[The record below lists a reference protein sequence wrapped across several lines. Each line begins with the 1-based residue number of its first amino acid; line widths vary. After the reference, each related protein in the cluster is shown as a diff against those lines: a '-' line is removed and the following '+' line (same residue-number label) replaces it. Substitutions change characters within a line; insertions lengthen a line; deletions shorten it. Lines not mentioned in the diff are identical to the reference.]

1 MTKRVLAGIAVAASL
16 MSGSAYAVPFAFDF
30 ESVPATGGN
39 AGGYTSLPLTSGN
52 VSATLTRS
60 SGTAFDVVSNT
71 GGQSGK
77 PAGWGLHSLSPF
89 FNTSVAGDA
98 WLLTFSVPV
107 LSLSIQFGDYGADND
122 SPVGLGAFSG
132 PNGTGVN
139 VANSTTGWGTGLSFS
154 SPQHFKTLTVSSPYA
169 FQSVQFSSSGP
180 FPNSLFWDNIQ
191 GQAVPEPGTLLL
203 VGSGITALALRR
215 RRKA

>member
-30 ESVPATGGN
+30 ESVPATGLN
-39 AGGYTSLPLTSGN
+39 AGAYTSLSMTSGN
-52 VSATLTRS
+52 LTATLKRS
-60 SGTAFDVVSNT
+60 SGTAFDIVDNT
-71 GGQSGK
+71 TLGQTGK
-77 PAGWGLHSLSPF
+77 PVVWGAHSLSPF
-89 FNTSVAGDA
+89 FNIGVSGDA
-98 WLLTFSVPV
+98 WIMTFSSPV
-107 LSLSIQFGDYGADND
+107 LALSIQMGDYGQDAD

-132 PNGTGVN
+132 PNATGVN
-139 VANSTTGWGTGLSFS
+139 VGNFTTGWGASSSF
-154 SPQHFKTLTVSSPYA
+154 PTFRTLTVSSPYG
-169 FQSVQFSSSGP
+169 FQSIQFGSGGS
-180 FPNSLFWDNIQ
+180 FPNSVFWDNIQ